1 MARATGCNERLFA
14 CDLSIDTE
22 MRQPKLFRY
31 LLLGIACLMLASCVS
46 VPRREAPPSARNAT
60 PEGFPQDI
68 RLVTTDVNRFSE
80 RAPAFLKGVLNAG
93 NGGAVNILALSGGGS
108 EGAFGA
114 GAMIGLS
121 RSGKLPRFQLVT
133 GVSAGALIAP
143 FAFLGPSWDPKLEDI
158 FTRDLSHLMNGSLF
172 WRIFD
177 RLFSPL
183 GKGRHAPLYKLVDE
197 IASPELV
204 EAVARESAGGRE
216 LIVATTDLDTQET
229 VLWNMSAIAEQGGE
243 PARRLFRDV
252 LLASASLP
260 GIFPPVLINVSE
272 GDKQYEELHVDGGV
286 TTPVFVFPL
295 VAAIA
300 PEGLPKLNG
309 VHLYMIVNGQ
319 LATRPTTTP
328 VKTLDVMGRS
338 FSAQLTYRTRETII
352 NTVQMARQLGM
363 QFRVTYIP
371 VDYPVTSFVNFKPEY
386 TRALFNYG
394 ARCAQQAL
402 LWLTPQEAV
411 RRNSEPL
418 PPDASG
424 QSQCPVAQLA
434 SPAGS
439 LHTP

>member
-1 MARATGCNERLFA
+1 
-14 CDLSIDTE
+14 
-22 MRQPKLFRY
+22 MRSPGFVRY

-46 VPRREAPPSARNAT
+46 VPRREAPPSARSAT
-60 PEGFPQDI
+60 PVGFSPDV
-68 RLVTTDVNRFSE
+68 RLVTTDVNRFTE
-80 RAPAFLKGVLNAG
+80 RAPAFLKGILKAG
-93 NGGAVNILALSGGGS
+93 NGGTVNILALSGGGS

-114 GAMIGLS
+114 GALIGLS
-121 RSGKLPRFQLVT
+121 RSGNLPKFQLVT

-158 FTRDLSHLMNGSLF
+158 FTRDLSHLLNGSLF
-172 WRIFD
+172 WRIVD

-183 GKGRHAPLYKLVDE
+183 GKGHHAPLYKLVNE

-204 EAVARESAGGRE
+204 KAVARESAAGRE
-216 LIVATTDLDTQET
+216 LVVATTDLDTQET

-243 PARRLFRDV
+243 AARNLFRDV

-260 GIFPPVLINVSE
+260 GIFPPVLIKVKE
-272 GDKQYEELHVDGGV
+272 GDRTYEELHVDGGV

-295 VAAIA
+295 VAAIE
-300 PEGLPKLNG
+300 PTKLIQLKG

-319 LATRPTTTP
+319 LATLPMTTP

-338 FSAQLTYRTRETII
+338 FSAQLTYRTRETIV

-363 QFRVTYIP
+363 EFRVTDIP

-386 TRALFNYG
+386 TRGLFDYG
-394 ARCAQQAL
+394 ARCAQNGL

-411 RRNSEPL
+411 KRNSEPL
-418 PPDASG
+418 PTSASG
-424 QSQCPVAQLA
+424 QPRCPAVQAS
-434 SPAGS
+434 SPA
-439 LHTP
+439 TP

>member
-1 MARATGCNERLFA
+1 MARATA
-14 CDLSIDTE
+14 CTSKPSASNAPVDAK
-22 MRQPKLFRY
+22 MRAPGLVRY
-31 LLLGIACLMLASCVS
+31 LILGATCLVLASCAS
-46 VPRREAPPSARNAT
+46 VPRREAPPSARNST
-60 PEGFPQDI
+60 PVGFPQDI
-68 RLVTTDVNRFSE
+68 RLVTTDVNRFTQ
-80 RAPAFLKGVLNAG
+80 RAPAFLKGVLKAG
-93 NGGAVNILALSGGGS
+93 NGGTVSVLALSGGGS

-114 GAMIGLS
+114 GALVGLS
-121 RSGKLPRFQLVT
+121 RFGKLPPFQLVT

-172 WRIFD
+172 WRIVD

-183 GKGRHAPLYKLVDE
+183 GKGHHAPLYKLVDE

-204 EAVARESAGGRE
+204 EAVARESASGRE
-216 LIVATTDLDTQET
+216 LVVATTDLDTQET
-229 VLWNMSAIAEQGGE
+229 VIWNMSAIAEQGGE
-243 PARRLFRDV
+243 RARSLFRDV

-260 GIFPPVLINVSE
+260 GIYPPVLIKVRQ
-272 GDKQYEELHVDGGV
+272 GDKDYEELHVDGGV

-300 PEGLPKLNG
+300 PAELPKLNG

-319 LATRPTTTP
+319 LATLPTTTP

-338 FSAQLTYRTRETII
+338 FSAQLTYRTREAII

-363 QFRVTYIP
+363 RFEVTYIP
-371 VDYPVTSFVNFKPEY
+371 VDYPVTSFVNFKPKY

-394 ARCAQQAL
+394 ARCAQHGL

-418 PPDASG
+418 LPNASG
-424 QSQCPVAQLA
+424 QPQCPIAQPSSTA
-434 SPAGS
+434 EST
-439 LHTP
+439 TP